1 VGSFW
6 DVFFMLLIWI
16 PLIMIWAFA
25 FFDIFRRDDMSGWLK
40 ALWVVVVIFLPLF
53 GTLIYLLF
61 RRPGATPQE
70 RQMMDEASR
79 EFVQKYSGDVAPAD
93 QLKTLS
99 ELHDGGKLTDD
110 EYAKAKAKIVGA

>member
-1 VGSFW
+1 MDSFW
-6 DVFFMLLIWI
+6 DVFLMLLIWI

-40 ALWVVVVIFLPLF
+40 ALWIVVVIFLPLF

-70 RQMMDEASR
+70 RRMMDEASR
-79 EFVQKYSGDVAPAD
+79 EFVQKYSTDATPAE

-99 ELHDGGKLTDD
+99 DLHDGGKLTDE